1 MKHFLDS
8 FQNNSCYLFVSLF
21 KISFAILLNCC
32 FSDIC
37 GEECKTAYL
46 FIQNSGGFGGKTHA
60 SNSGQ
65 LLYCCLYI
73 IASHSR
79 PIRIAPQAN
88 SFACARVIMREKA
101 SYRRY
106 FGTKHTGCHVV
117 IGSYSTLFGATLV
130 ATVVLVA
137 ENKPHDRKNRRCGEK
152 TRLKKCPTAWDEKI
166 AFVFFQTAAVFPQTA
181 AVYVTHS
188 TVYVQK

>member
-1 MKHFLDS
+1 MSGARGQGSGKVSAPPTDYKTHITASDYSQFPFPYSLKLNTHNKGNEKMKHFLDS

-21 KISFAILLNCC
+21 KISFTVLLNCC

-79 PIRIAPQAN
+79 PIRMAPQAN
-88 SFACARVIMREKA
+88 SFACARNNARKSELQA
-101 SYRRY
+101 LLWHQTYWLSCGYR
-106 FGTKHTGCHVV
+106 
-117 IGSYSTLFGATLV
+117 
-130 ATVVLVA
+130 
-137 ENKPHDRKNRRCGEK
+137 
-152 TRLKKCPTAWDEKI
+152 
-166 AFVFFQTAAVFPQTA
+166 
-181 AVYVTHS
+181 
-188 TVYVQK
+188 